1 MREAIPPPTHAGLS
15 PYGAGHPTRSRRDLN
30 LDGVRGVVVAVAVGI
45 ILALVVASGGR
56 LLWLLVLASAFGLA
70 LSLKPDVFIAG
81 ALVVVGLS
89 SVLEQYALHL
99 GSATFYP
106 TDIVVVLAFARSLR
120 PADRL
125 PSMRVVG
132 PTLAA
137 ATAVWALLMVVA
149 GIRGLNAGESMI
161 TIIRYETALL
171 YFPVLYFAMSRLL
184 RERTFS
190 PARLWF
196 LLSVVAVGFV
206 IWMFVMRILNIPF
219 ENVSAGGARLGEVTT
234 SQGSVVRRDFGSA
247 TAFIIYPTLALT
259 AVAAMAH
266 SSRRMTATAL
276 AFVGVVATLVTLIR
290 AEIFGM
296 LLGIAVILILRTR
309 GEARTSRLFTGSE
322 LAVGFCAAILTLAYI
337 NPQVR
342 DEIVE
347 RTLPGIASESTS
359 ADQTAEYRMK
369 ALRLGTKVA
378 GRHPNGIGFRNEDA
392 LVRSEIDPGY
402 LGHSVPAWLLVFM
415 GWPGLIASV
424 VALAALLATS
434 FRVPSEIQWL
444 HPAFVGIILMLVVY
458 SFGAAGL
465 VSQPWVIVL
474 AGMAIA
480 LRFSLGRL
488 PS

>member
-56 LLWLLVLASAFGLA
+56 LLWLLVLASASGLA

-125 PSMRVVG
+125 P
-132 PTLAA
+132 
-137 ATAVWALLMVVA
+137 
-149 GIRGLNAGESMI
+149 LNAGESMI

-309 GEARTSRLFTGSE
+309 GEARTSRLFTGSA

-342 DEIVE
+342 DAIVE